1 MGLFGGGGD
10 DEIRYEY
17 DEEYV
22 AQVVES
28 AEDDTVTAE
37 VLTRTDSKRLFS
49 GSGYLHDQS
58 LLAHLD
64 AAEQPHYVFHNE
76 ESGVITTSDGSRLEP
91 GANYRAVAAFT
102 DSRLFVVVGQDSGDE
117 TLSASYDEITGFD
130 VKSGN
135 SRFVV
140 ETDDEGYIFDV
151 ADPVEERRL
160 LDIIEFLIFHTD
172 IETWDFP
179 ENWHSGIQRRR
190 AQRLSSRAEGAFD
203 IDKLEGILEP
213 LGDDEQPHYLIPA
226 SSVTVD
232 HLENAFKPIDRVVV
246 TDRRLLINGEE
257 TTYRFED
264 FEADDEAE
272 FETAIPYGALDWIE
286 GRSKDGESGALVV
299 RQTWGPVCR
308 VHVPA
313 SAAEESD
320 SGVEEF
326 ESGVE
331 GPESGVEGPSSGVAD
346 IVNAI
351 RYVQRQIL
359 TSRIDY
365 DDTDP
370 LERIEQLGKLNRAGY
385 IDDDAFEAE
394 KRSLLDK

>member
-1 MGLFGGGGD
+1 MGLFGD
-10 DEIRYEY
+10 DGNDNEIRYEY

-22 AQVVES
+22 ARVVEN
-28 AEDDTVTAE
+28 AEGDTVTAE

-49 GSGYLHDQS
+49 GSGHLNDQS
-58 LLAHLD
+58 LLGHL
-64 AAEQPHYVFHNE
+64 AADEQPHHVFHNE

-102 DSRLFVVVGQDSGDE
+102 DARLFVVVGQDSGDE
-117 TLSASYDEITGFD
+117 TLSAAYDEITGFD
-130 VKSGN
+130 VKNGN

-151 ADPVEERRL
+151 ADPVEERHL

-203 IDKLEGILEP
+203 IDRLEGLLEP

-232 HLENAFKPIDRVVV
+232 HLENAFKPIDQIVV

-272 FETAIPYGALDWIE
+272 FETAIPYSALDWIE

-313 SAAEESD
+313 SAAGRSAAEESSSGGEESH
-320 SGVEEF
+320 SGVERPR
-326 ESGVE
+326 SGVE
-331 GPESGVEGPSSGVAD
+331 D
-346 IVNAI
+346 IVDAI